1 MARIRRWSDYQS
13 RSFPPA
19 VNSTSGF
26 ITNSG
31 TAVKTLTVGNG
42 AVADFTYSGVIQHN
56 VALTKIGSAELTL
69 NNANTYRGD
78 TTISAG
84 SVKLGVAGT
93 INDSPWIKI
102 GNNAQLDVSAKTSG
116 YTFDGV
122 ISGGGTDTSGKTFAT
137 AANVAKISGAV
148 TVGDHIGEVCL
159 VGTMSP
165 GGSSSISN
173 ILTAGDQIGHI
184 YTDNAV
190 TLSGAIAG
198 SSPAASTTRLTLQLN
213 GATSNLTALGYTSG
227 TYDSFIDALPT
238 TNPGVLNGVTGD
250 LTGHDY
256 INVGGALTLNQN
268 GKITVSNFG
277 SYTPVIGDL
286 FNLLDWVSLTSN
298 SFVFGSRTQNGT
310 EANDLDLPSLSPGL
324 IWDTSL
330 FQSHGVV
337 VVVSPEPGRVMLLL
351 LGLLAMLGRRR
362 RR

>member
-1 MARIRRWSDYQS
+1 M
-13 RSFPPA
+13 
-19 VNSTSGF
+19 
-26 ITNSG
+26 
-31 TAVKTLTVGNG
+31 KTLTVGNG
-42 AVADFTYSGVIQHN
+42 VSADFTYSGVIQHN
-56 VALTKIGSAELTL
+56 VALAKTGTAVFTL

-84 SVKLGVAGT
+84 TLKLGQNGT
-93 INDSPWIKI
+93 VDDSPWIKI
-102 GNNAQLDVSAKTSG
+102 GGDARLDVSSKTSG
-116 YTFDGV
+116 YNYDGV

-137 AANVAKISGAV
+137 ATNVAKISGAV

-159 VGTMSP
+159 VGSMSP
-165 GGSSSISN
+165 GGSSVATD
-173 ILTAGDQIGHI
+173 ILTAGNQIGHI

-213 GATSNLTALGYTSG
+213 GATATLASLGYTSG
-227 TYDSFIDALPT
+227 PYEAFIDSLPT
-238 TNPGVLNGVTGD
+238 LSALSTNTLNGVAGD

-256 INVGGALTLNQN
+256 VNVGGALTLNQN

-277 SYTPVIGDL
+277 SYTPAIGDL
-286 FNLLDWVSLTSN
+286 FNLLDWVSLTAN
-298 SFVFGSRTQNGT
+298 TFNFGSRYQDGSEN
-310 EANDLDLPSLSPGL
+310 NDLDLPSLSGGL
-324 IWDTSL
+324 VWDTSL

-351 LGLLAMLGRRR
+351 LGLLAMFGRRR